1 MNKIKTILI
10 DDEEGALN
18 TLRGML
24 YKFCPNVH
32 IVAEATTPHDAV
44 TKIKK
49 YQPDLLLMDIEMPP
63 FGTSFDIIKQ
73 VQDYEFGVILI
84 TAYPHYAIEA
94 INILQP
100 WAYLVKPFS
109 VLKLQTALDVA
120 QQKIEALATADETDT
135 ADTLIIET
143 QKSTHLLKTS
153 DILLCQSGGAEVEI
167 FVAKQG
173 GTEQIRTSKSLK
185 DLEEELPK
193 EHFFR
198 THHSFIINTQYIE
211 KWVKTGR
218 NGMIVMKNQMRVPV
232 SVQKMHQFD
241 EFLLKQRKF
250 DRKG

>member
-24 YKFCPNVH
+24 YKFCPNVQ
-32 IVAEATTPHDAV
+32 IVAEAATPQDAV

-49 YQPDLLLMDIEMPP
+49 YKPDLLLMDIEMPP

-73 VQDYEFGVILI
+73 VPEQEFGVILI

-109 VLKLQTALDVA
+109 VLKLQTALEVA
-120 QQKIEALATADETDT
+120 QQKIDALAAPEENN
-135 ADTLIIET
+135 AANTLLIET
-143 QKSTHLLKTS
+143 QKSTHLVKIS

-167 FVAKQG
+167 FIVKQG
-173 GTEQIRTSKSLK
+173 ETEQIRTSKTLK
-185 DLEEELPK
+185 DLEEELP
-193 EHFFR
+193 EDLFFR
-198 THHSFIINTQYIE
+198 THHSFIINTQHID

-218 NGMIVMKNQMRVPV
+218 NGMVLMKNQMRVPV

-241 EFLLKQRKF
+241 EYLLKSRKLE
-250 DRKG
+250 RKG